1 MESVFQLCN
10 PLAMYKRMKL
20 FLLMAG
26 TFLGIAAPFVQG
38 QEDDSFNCIVSSQAS
53 SQEQK
58 LPSCAELYP
67 QHLYSD
73 SSSPWR
79 IGFSA
84 GLGERSNPLINS
96 DDIPIYGVIQLS
108 YFGERFFFDNGDI
121 GWHLT
126 SGENWSTNL
135 IAGIGGERSFYSF
148 LNSSSV
154 GFESVPA
161 DQTDQIEVAA
171 PSVEAPERDMTVDGG
186 VEFLFSRGNSE
197 FQLQLLGDISNQ
209 HQGQEIWFSWGH
221 IIHHS
226 RWQIAPSI
234 GFNWKSDQA
243 ANYFYGVREEEASPD
258 LPMYQVDAALNVFGR
273 LTAQYSLNDHWKVVS
288 VFQYEWLA
296 DEITASPAVQDDYV
310 QTAFLGLYYEF

>member
-1 MESVFQLCN
+1 MF
-10 PLAMYKRMKL
+10 KRMKL
-20 FLLMAG
+20 FLLVAG
-26 TFLGIAAPFVQG
+26 TLLVAAVPLVQG
-38 QEDDSFNCIVSSQAS
+38 QEGDSVNCVVSSQAP
-53 SQEQK
+53 SQEQQ

-67 QHLYSD
+67 ENLYKE

-96 DDIPIYGVIQLS
+96 DNIPIYGVIQLS

-121 GWHLT
+121 GWYLA
-126 SGENWSTNL
+126 SDDNWSANL

-148 LNSSSV
+148 LNSSSI
-154 GFESVPA
+154 GFESVA
-161 DQTDQIEVAA
+161 TDQAGQVVATE
-171 PSVEAPERDMTVDGG
+171 PIVEAPERDITVDGG
-186 VEFLFSRGNSE
+186 VELLFSRGNSE
-197 FQLQLLGDISNQ
+197 FQLQLLADISNQ

-221 IIHHS
+221 IIQYS
-226 RWQIAPSI
+226 RWQIVPSI

-243 ANYFYGVREEEASPD
+243 ANYFYGVREEEASPE
-258 LPMYQVDAALNVFGR
+258 LPAYQVDAGLNIFGR

-310 QTAFLGLYYEF
+310 QTAYLGLYYEF

>member
-1 MESVFQLCN
+1 MV
-10 PLAMYKRMKL
+10 
-20 FLLMAG
+20 G
-26 TFLGIAAPFVQG
+26 TFLGIAAPLVQG
-38 QEDDSFNCIVSSQAS
+38 QEDDSVNCIVSSQTT
-53 SQEQK
+53 SQEEQ

-154 GFESVPA
+154 GFESVAA
-161 DQTDQIEVAA
+161 DKTDQIEVAA
-171 PSVEAPERDMTVDGG
+171 PSVDAPCR
-186 VEFLFSRGNSE
+186 S
-197 FQLQLLGDISNQ
+197 
-209 HQGQEIWFSWGH
+209 
-221 IIHHS
+221 
-226 RWQIAPSI
+226 
-234 GFNWKSDQA
+234 
-243 ANYFYGVREEEASPD
+243 
-258 LPMYQVDAALNVFGR
+258 
-273 LTAQYSLNDHWKVVS
+273 
-288 VFQYEWLA
+288 
-296 DEITASPAVQDDYV
+296 
-310 QTAFLGLYYEF
+310 